1 MKMLKVLFLMK
12 CKDWCPTKT
21 VKSYLENMTP
31 PMSVMSPGPAVL
43 MIFAVTP
50 PPPTSPLILSFL

>member
-31 PMSVMSPGPAVL
+31 PSKLNV
-43 MIFAVTP
+43 
-50 PPPTSPLILSFL
+50 